1 MSTARFFV
9 VFFYPNIYRRNF
21 TRVKKFLHFIKKL
34 IQSVWHLKHKGVRLR
49 QVKERGEEMKVDTKA
64 IKIKMV
70 ELGIK
75 NYVDMSKRTGLDRI
89 TVSNVINGKSN
100 PSPETID
107 ALYKVLELT
116 PEEAG
121 RVFFK

>member
-1 MSTARFFV
+1 
-9 VFFYPNIYRRNF
+9 
-21 TRVKKFLHFIKKL
+21 
-34 IQSVWHLKHKGVRLR
+34 
-49 QVKERGEEMKVDTKA
+49 MKVDTKA

-121 RVFFK
+121 RIFFK

>member
-1 MSTARFFV
+1 
-9 VFFYPNIYRRNF
+9 
-21 TRVKKFLHFIKKL
+21 
-34 IQSVWHLKHKGVRLR
+34 
-49 QVKERGEEMKVDTKA
+49 MKVDTKA
-64 IKIKMV
+64 IKIKMI

-89 TVSNVINGKSN
+89 TISNVINGKGN

-107 ALYKVLELT
+107 ALYKVLKLT

-121 RVFFK
+121 RIFFK